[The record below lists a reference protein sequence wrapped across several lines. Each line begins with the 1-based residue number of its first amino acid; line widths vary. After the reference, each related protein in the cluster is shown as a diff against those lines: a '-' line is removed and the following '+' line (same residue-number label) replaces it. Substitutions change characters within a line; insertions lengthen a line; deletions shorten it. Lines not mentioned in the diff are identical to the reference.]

1 MIVNIQILISGLI
14 CGVIL
19 FQTAIIAPSV
29 FKILKPENA
38 GPFLRSIF
46 PKLFMFVALLSSA
59 GLILSLVSG
68 TDISIYVYAFSL
80 IFMSI
85 CYYIVPMTN
94 KARDSGD
101 DKTFRNLHTISVVLT
116 MLVLISNLGWMFF
129 LK

>member
-1 MIVNIQILISGLI
+1 MIENIQILISGLI

-19 FQTAIIAPSV
+19 FQTAIVAPSV

-46 PKLFMFVALLSSA
+46 PKLFMFVAILSSA
-59 GLILSLVSG
+59 GLILSLISG

-94 KARDSGD
+94 QARDSGD

>member
-19 FQTAIIAPSV
+19 FQTVIIAPSV

-46 PKLFMFVALLSSA
+46 PKLFMFVAFLSSA
-59 GLILSLVSG
+59 GLILSLISG

-94 KARDSGD
+94 QARDSGD

-116 MLVLISNLGWMFF
+116 MLVLISNLGWIFF

>member
-19 FQTAIIAPSV
+19 FQTAIVAPSV

-46 PKLFMFVALLSSA
+46 PKLFMFVAFLSSA
-59 GLILSLVSG
+59 GLILSLISG

-85 CYYIVPMTN
+85 CYFIVPMTN
-94 KARDSGD
+94 QARDSGD

>member
-19 FQTAIIAPSV
+19 FQTAIVAPSV

-46 PKLFMFVALLSSA
+46 PKLFMFVAFLSSA

-94 KARDSGD
+94 QARDSGD

-116 MLVLISNLGWMFF
+116 MLVLISNLGWIFF

>member
-19 FQTAIIAPSV
+19 FQTAIVAPSV

-46 PKLFMFVALLSSA
+46 PKLFMFVAFLSSA
-59 GLILSLVSG
+59 GLILSLISG

-94 KARDSGD
+94 QARDSGD
-101 DKTFRNLHTISVVLT
+101 DKSFRNLHTISVVLT

>member
-1 MIVNIQILISGLI
+1 MIENIQILISGLI

-19 FQTAIIAPSV
+19 FQTAIVAPSV

-46 PKLFMFVALLSSA
+46 PKLFMFVAFLSSA
-59 GLILSLVSG
+59 GLILSLISG

-94 KARDSGD
+94 QARDSGD

>member
-1 MIVNIQILISGLI
+1 MIENIQILISGLI

-46 PKLFMFVALLSSA
+46 PKLFMFVAFLSSA
-59 GLILSLVSG
+59 GLILSLISG

-85 CYYIVPMTN
+85 CYFIVPMTN
-94 KARDSGD
+94 QARDSGN

>member
-1 MIVNIQILISGLI
+1 MIENIQILISGLV

-85 CYYIVPMTN
+85 CYFIVPMTN
-94 KARDSGD
+94 QARDSGD

>member
-46 PKLFMFVALLSSA
+46 PKLFMFVAILSSA
-59 GLILSLVSG
+59 GLILSLISG

-94 KARDSGD
+94 QARDSGD

>member
-1 MIVNIQILISGLI
+1 MIENIQILISGLV

-46 PKLFMFVALLSSA
+46 PKLFMFVAFLSSA
-59 GLILSLVSG
+59 GLILSLISG

-94 KARDSGD
+94 QARDSGD

>member
-46 PKLFMFVALLSSA
+46 PKLFMFVAILSST

>member
-1 MIVNIQILISGLI
+1 MIENIQILISGLI

-46 PKLFMFVALLSSA
+46 PKLFMFVAFLSSA
-59 GLILSLVSG
+59 GLILSLISG

-94 KARDSGD
+94 QARDSGD

>member
-46 PKLFMFVALLSSA
+46 PKLFMFVAFLSSA
-59 GLILSLVSG
+59 GLILSLISG

-94 KARDSGD
+94 QARDSGD

-116 MLVLISNLGWMFF
+116 MLVLISNLGWIFF

>member
-1 MIVNIQILISGLI
+1 MIENIQILISGLI

-46 PKLFMFVALLSSA
+46 PKLFMFVAFLSSA
-59 GLILSLVSG
+59 GLIFSLVSG

-94 KARDSGD
+94 QARDSGD

>member
-1 MIVNIQILISGLI
+1 MIENIQILISGLV

-19 FQTAIIAPSV
+19 FQTGIIAPSV

-46 PKLFMFVALLSSA
+46 PKLFMFVAFLSSA
-59 GLILSLVSG
+59 GLILSLISG

-94 KARDSGD
+94 QARDSGD

>member
-46 PKLFMFVALLSSA
+46 PKLFMFVAFLSSA
-59 GLILSLVSG
+59 GLILSLISG
-68 TDISIYVYAFSL
+68 TDISIYVFAFSL

-94 KARDSGD
+94 QARDSGD

-116 MLVLISNLGWMFF
+116 MLVLISNLGWMSF

>member
-19 FQTAIIAPSV
+19 FQTAIVAPSV

-46 PKLFMFVALLSSA
+46 PKLFMFVAFLSSA
-59 GLILSLVSG
+59 GLIFSLVSG

-94 KARDSGD
+94 QARDSGD

>member
-19 FQTAIIAPSV
+19 FQTAIVAPSV

-46 PKLFMFVALLSSA
+46 PKLFMFVAFLSFA
-59 GLILSLVSG
+59 GLILSLISG

-94 KARDSGD
+94 QARDSGD

>member
-29 FKILKPENA
+29 INILKPENA

-46 PKLFMFVALLSSA
+46 PKLFMFVAFLSSA

-94 KARDSGD
+94 QARDSGD

>member
-19 FQTAIIAPSV
+19 FQTAIVAPSV

-85 CYYIVPMTN
+85 CYFIVPMTN
-94 KARDSGD
+94 QARDSGD

>member
-46 PKLFMFVALLSSA
+46 PKLFMFVAFLSSA
-59 GLILSLVSG
+59 GLIFSLVSG

-94 KARDSGD
+94 QARDSGD

>member
-1 MIVNIQILISGLI
+1 MIENIQILISGLI

-19 FQTAIIAPSV
+19 FQTAIVAPSV

-46 PKLFMFVALLSSA
+46 PKLFMFVAFLSSA
-59 GLILSLVSG
+59 GLIFSLVSG

-85 CYYIVPMTN
+85 CYFIVPMTN
-94 KARDSGD
+94 QARDSGD

>member
-1 MIVNIQILISGLI
+1 MIENIQILISGLV

-46 PKLFMFVALLSSA
+46 PKLFMFVAVLSSA
-59 GLILSLVSG
+59 GLILSLISG

-85 CYYIVPMTN
+85 CHYIVPMTN
-94 KARDSGD
+94 QARDSGD

-116 MLVLISNLGWMFF
+116 MLVLISNLGWIFF

>member
-46 PKLFMFVALLSSA
+46 PKLFMFVAFLSSA
-59 GLILSLVSG
+59 GLILSL
-68 TDISIYVYAFSL
+68 ISDSVITIYVYAFSL
-80 IFMSI
+80 IFMTI

-94 KARDSGD
+94 QARDSGD
-101 DKTFRNLHTISVVLT
+101 DKRFRNLHTISVVLT
-116 MLVLISNLGWMFF
+116 MLVLISNLGWIFF

>member
-46 PKLFMFVALLSSA
+46 PKLFMFVAFLSSA

-94 KARDSGD
+94 QARDSGD

>member
-1 MIVNIQILISGLI
+1 MIENIQILISGLV

-46 PKLFMFVALLSSA
+46 PKLFMFVAFLSSA
-59 GLILSLVSG
+59 GLILSLISG

>member
-46 PKLFMFVALLSSA
+46 PKLFMFVAFLSSA
-59 GLILSLVSG
+59 GLILSLISG
-68 TDISIYVYAFSL
+68 ADISIYVYAFSL

-94 KARDSGD
+94 QARDSGD

>member
-1 MIVNIQILISGLI
+1 MIENIQILISGLI

-19 FQTAIIAPSV
+19 FQTAIVAPSV

-85 CYYIVPMTN
+85 CYFIVPMTN
-94 KARDSGD
+94 QARDSGD

>member
-19 FQTAIIAPSV
+19 FQTAIVAPSV

-46 PKLFMFVALLSSA
+46 PKLFMFVAFLSSA
-59 GLILSLVSG
+59 GLILSLISG

-94 KARDSGD
+94 QARDSGD

>member
-94 KARDSGD
+94 QARDSGD

-116 MLVLISNLGWMFF
+116 MLVLISNLGWIFF

>member
-46 PKLFMFVALLSSA
+46 PKLFMFVAFLSSA
-59 GLILSLVSG
+59 GLILSLISDSG
-68 TDISIYVYAFSL
+68 ITIYVYAFSL
-80 IFMSI
+80 IFMTI

-94 KARDSGD
+94 QARDSGD

>member
-85 CYYIVPMTN
+85 CYFIVPMTN
-94 KARDSGD
+94 QARDSGD